1 MIIRYCTGALALFA
15 ATLLAGAAIAAEG
28 EVKIVLPEQPANLDP
43 CRSIRSDI
51 GRIINSN
58 ITETLT
64 VIDTEKGTVGPWLAE
79 KWEQVD
85 DLTWRVH
92 LKSGVKFQDGV
103 EFNAEAVV
111 KSINRLMNPNI
122 TCDSRSKFGDVKL
135 TPKAV
140 DAQTVEIS
148 SDSPV
153 PIMPTLLGTVQ
164 IVSPNMPF
172 DKERTIPSARAPMW
186 SKASPMNRSC

>member
-1 MIIRYCTGALALFA
+1 MTIRYCTRAVALLT
-15 ATLLAGAAIAAEG
+15 ATLFSGVAMAAEG

-92 LKSGVKFQDGV
+92 LKSGVKFQDGAA
-103 EFNAEAVV
+103 FDAEAVV
-111 KSINRLMNPNI
+111 KSINRLMNP
-122 TCDSRSKFGDVKL
+122 
-135 TPKAV
+135 
-140 DAQTVEIS
+140 
-148 SDSPV
+148 
-153 PIMPTLLGTVQ
+153 
-164 IVSPNMPF
+164 
-172 DKERTIPSARAPMW
+172 
-186 SKASPMNRSC
+186 